1 MFSASARAFAADELN
16 FISNISLN
24 LVIFELSHIT
34 LEFEPCNISS
44 FCGTI
49 HFWIREGKKGPKHG
63 RCCTV
68 EMASY
73 ETCILVALF

>member
-1 MFSASARAFAADELN
+1 MFSASAQAFVAGELN

-24 LVIFELSHIT
+24 LVIFEREKLSHIT

-49 HFWIREGKKGPKHG
+49 
-63 RCCTV
+63 V

-73 ETCILVALF
+73 ETRILLALF

>member
-1 MFSASARAFAADELN
+1 MFSGSARAFAADELN

-24 LVIFELSHIT
+24 LVILNLSHIT

-49 HFWIREGKKGPKHG
+49 
-63 RCCTV
+63 V

-73 ETCILVALF
+73 EMRILVALL